1 MKTLKFVTACF
12 YLIGA
17 TFLIAETLPNKGPL
31 PFEAYDKDNNNVITA
46 KEFDAI
52 KQQRMTQKAKDGRV
66 MRNAGNSAVFSDID
80 TNNDGIITKEEL
92 TIHQEKRFMNRM
104 NNKGGKGMGKGQGQ
118 AFQ

>member
-17 TFLIAETLPNKGPL
+17 TLLIAETLPTKGPL
-31 PFEAYDKDNNNVITA
+31 PFSAYDKDNNNVITA

-52 KQQRMTQKAKDGRV
+52 KQQRMTQKANNGKM
-66 MRNAGNSAVFSDID
+66 MRNVGNSPTFLDID

-92 TIHQEKRFMNRM
+92 QVHQQK
-104 NNKGGKGMGKGQGQ
+104 KDL
-118 AFQ
+118 